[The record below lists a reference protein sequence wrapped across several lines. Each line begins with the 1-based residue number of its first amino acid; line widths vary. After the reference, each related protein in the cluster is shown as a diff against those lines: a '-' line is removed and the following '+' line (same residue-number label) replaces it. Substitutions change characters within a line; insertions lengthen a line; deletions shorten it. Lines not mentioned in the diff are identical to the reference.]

1 MKIEYDFGFQRFWIV
16 MMFNKGHFYVLA
28 GLGLIALPGVKVV
41 YQTHFVEDEAAPQVL
56 QTKQQAEDTC
66 VRNSV
71 QIAGV
76 WVGCKATSSA
86 REGKKAPRK
95 LQMNSQKAKGSA
107 TGSRVIKLN

>member
-16 MMFNKGHFYVLA
+16 MMFNKGPFYVLA
-28 GLGLIALPGVKVV
+28 GLGLIALPGVKVL

-56 QTKQQAEDTC
+56 QTKQQAEDSC
-66 VRNSV
+66 VRDSV

-86 REGKKAPRK
+86 RKGKKAPRK